1 MATNVYFSQKVRS
14 EQNLYEDIIIESLKM
29 YGQDVYYL
37 PRTIV
42 SKDTILNEDIESNF
56 NDAYIIEMYIANV
69 DGFEGDGNL
78 LSKFGVEI
86 RDQANFIVSRRRW
99 EQYIG
104 AHNKAG
110 SSSTGYDLVANID
123 RTHSE
128 NTDYIRPAE
137 GDLIYLPLSGSL
149 FEVRFVEHESPF
161 YQISNLPTYTLQ
173 CELFEYSGESINTG
187 VSELDN
193 INAYISQQTTIIL
206 NNGNGINFNEYEDV
220 RQEIAGE
227 PGEFITGRV
236 TDYTAVDSTTSRLI
250 ITDWATTNGKV
261 VEFQVD
267 GSKIVG
273 LESGAE
279 WDVVNVYGIE
289 DNPSQN
295 QFVNDDQARNQE
307 IEVVA
312 DGIIDFSES
321 NPFGEIGD

>member
-14 EQNLYEDIIIESLKM
+14 EQNLYEDIVIESLKM

-56 NDAYIIEMYIANV
+56 NDAYIIEMYISNV

-86 RDQANFIVSRRRW
+86 RDQANFIVSTRRW

-110 SSSTGYDLVANID
+110 ASSTGYDLVANID

-149 FEVRFVEHESPF
+149 FAINS
-161 YQISNLPTYTLQ
+161 YT
-173 CELFEYSGESINTG
+173 CY
-187 VSELDN
+187 
-193 INAYISQQTTIIL
+193 
-206 NNGNGINFNEYEDV
+206 
-220 RQEIAGE
+220 
-227 PGEFITGRV
+227 
-236 TDYTAVDSTTSRLI
+236 
-250 ITDWATTNGKV
+250 
-261 VEFQVD
+261 
-267 GSKIVG
+267 GSK
-273 LESGAE
+273 
-279 WDVVNVYGIE
+279 
-289 DNPSQN
+289 P
-295 QFVNDDQARNQE
+295 
-307 IEVVA
+307 
-312 DGIIDFSES
+312 FS
-321 NPFGEIGD
+321 

>member
-14 EQNLYEDIIIESLKM
+14 EQNLYEDIVIESLKM

-56 NDAYIIEMYIANV
+56 DDAYIIEMYISNI

-104 AHNKAG
+104 
-110 SSSTGYDLVANID
+110 SSYNEDLEYV
-123 RTHSE
+123 
-128 NTDYIRPAE
+128 RPME

-173 CELFEYSGESINTG
+173 CELFEYSGETINTG
-187 VSELDN
+187 ISELDN

-220 RQEIAGE
+220 RQEISGE

-236 TDYTAVDSTTSRLI
+236 TDYTAVDSTTSKLI

-279 WDVVNVYGIE
+279 WDIINVYGIE
-289 DNPSQN
+289 DDPNQN
-295 QFVNDDQARNQE
+295 QFVNDNQARNQE
-307 IEVVA
+307 FEVAA

>member
-14 EQNLYEDIIIESLKM
+14 EQNLYEDIVIESLKM

-56 NDAYIIEMYIANV
+56 DDAYIIEMYIANI

-104 AHNKAG
+104 
-110 SSSTGYDLVANID
+110 SSYSEDLEYV
-123 RTHSE
+123 
-128 NTDYIRPAE
+128 RPME

-173 CELFEYSGESINTG
+173 CELFEYSGETINTG
-187 VSELDN
+187 ISELDN

-279 WDVVNVYGIE
+279 WDIVNVYGIE
-289 DNPSQN
+289 DDPSQN
-295 QFVNDDQARNQE
+295 QFINDDQARNQE
-307 IEVVA
+307 FEVVA